1 MTTARKGSLRA
12 RTHSS
17 APLRGAS
24 SRALSY
30 SNSRAMVQKPLRGLI
45 PLHHSRNPR
54 LVAIRKASKH
64 TFLSSI
70 LINMI
75 IKVSST
81 TLPVPVHILE
91 YTMPLQGAY
100 SNYLNAP
107 LRAIQFQQ
115 RGPRRVS
122 GFDNIQDC
130 SAKIHTS
137 DCTH

>member
-81 TLPVPVHILE
+81 TLPVHILE
-91 YTMPLQGAY
+91 YTMPLQGGY

-122 GFDNIQDC
+122 GFYR
-130 SAKIHTS
+130 SKIHRGGIS
-137 DCTH
+137 AWHHS